1 MGLGIMVGWLVSE
14 KFYSFSVGTGD
25 SMRRLMS
32 YGMLSLLMFVSLPA
46 ISTIMHPPS
55 GSYSVLGQPTV
66 SAEFINRVLS
76 ANGSPATGTGQAVFD
91 LGEKYG
97 IDPVFA
103 LAFFQHES
111 SFGTT
116 GVARATRSPGN
127 IRASA
132 GYTQID
138 GYRAYRSWT
147 SGFEDWYKL
156 IKNLYIGQWNLTTVG
171 QIVPVYA
178 PSSDNNDVGAYI
190 SAVEN
195 AVDQWRS
202 GIV

>member
-1 MGLGIMVGWLVSE
+1 
-14 KFYSFSVGTGD
+14 
-25 SMRRLMS
+25 MRRLVS
-32 YGMLSLLMFVSLPA
+32 YGMLSLLMFVSFPV
-46 ISTIMHPPS
+46 ISNIIHPHS
-55 GSYSVLGQPTV
+55 GSYSVIGQPTI

-76 ANGSPATGTGQAVFD
+76 ANSSPAAGTGQAIFD
-91 LGEKYG
+91 LGVKYN

-103 LAFFQHES
+103 MAFFEHES

-116 GVARATRSPGN
+116 GVARVTLSPGN

-132 GYTQID
+132 GYAQIE

-147 SGFEDWYKL
+147 AGFEDWYKL
-156 IKNLYIGQWNLTTVG
+156 IKNLYIGQWGLTTVE

-178 PSSDNNDVGAYI
+178 PSSDNNDVAAYI

-202 GIV
+202 GVV

>member
-1 MGLGIMVGWLVSE
+1 
-14 KFYSFSVGTGD
+14 
-25 SMRRLMS
+25 MRRLMS

-46 ISTIMHPPS
+46 INNIIHPSS

-66 SAEFINRVLS
+66 SADFINHVLA
-76 ANGSPATGTGQAVFD
+76 ANGSPAAGTGQAVFD

-116 GVARATRSPGN
+116 GVARVTRSPGN

-132 GYTQID
+132 GYAQID

-147 SGFEDWYKL
+147 AGFEDWYQL
-156 IKNLYIGQWNLTTVG
+156 IKNLYVEQWSLTTVE

-202 GIV
+202 GVV

>member
-1 MGLGIMVGWLVSE
+1 
-14 KFYSFSVGTGD
+14 
-25 SMRRLMS
+25 MRRLVS
-32 YGMLSLLMFVSLPA
+32 YGMLSLLMIVSFPI
-46 ISTIMHPPS
+46 ISNIIRASS
-55 GSYSVLGQPTV
+55 GSYSVIGQPTIR
-66 SAEFINRVLS
+66 AEFINRVLS
-76 ANGSPATGTGQAVFD
+76 AYSSPAAGTGEAVFE
-91 LGEKYG
+91 LGKKYD

-103 LAFFQHES
+103 LAFFEHES

-116 GVARATRSPGN
+116 GVARATLSPGN

-132 GYTQID
+132 GYAQIE

-147 SGFEDWYKL
+147 AGFEDWYQL
-156 IKNLYIGQWNLTTVG
+156 IKNLYVGQWGLTTVE

-178 PSSDNNDVGAYI
+178 PSSDNNDVSAYI

-202 GIV
+202 GVV